1 MRLAVLEAVCQ
12 DPERESLDLRSRLFR
27 ACPVD
32 EHTWQLR
39 NIGYPAAVFLSL
51 NFDYEPHRY
60 TILLHARQL
69 IASVHY
75 NLSPKE
81 DSPA

>member
-32 EHTWQLR
+32 EHILQLR
-39 NIGYPAAVFLSL
+39 NIGYPGAVFLL
-51 NFDYEPHRY
+51 LKFD
-60 TILLHARQL
+60 
-69 IASVHY
+69 
-75 NLSPKE
+75 
-81 DSPA
+81 